1 MPQDFGAD
9 TAIAVLLIFACWWGY
24 SFVLSR
30 LRGGPINAKLESV
43 RADWIA
49 AMTDRTMR
57 PFDAILIGHITNA
70 LAFFGS
76 ATLIVLAGLISSFA
90 SIKTVHELVSELDF
104 VTPVSLELFELQLGF
119 VAVVLAISFFSF
131 TYALRKLIYV
141 IALIGALPH
150 TSDNCPTLGAM
161 VGATAT
167 VLSEAIKTFNFG
179 IRGYYYAVS
188 AVCLLASPA
197 ASIAVTIA
205 VTAVLFY
212 RQLSTRTSAAIDV
225 YVEAAK
231 SMPKRQM

>member
-1 MPQDFGAD
+1 MPDDFSAEH
-9 TAIAVLLIFACWWGY
+9 AIAVLLIFVCWLGY
-24 SFVLSR
+24 SLA
-30 LRGGPINAKLESV
+30 LGWLGGGPINAKLESV
-43 RADWIA
+43 RFHWIA

-90 SIKTVHELVSELDF
+90 GVQSIHQLISELDF
-104 VTPVSLELFELQLGF
+104 VSPVSLELFELLLGF
-119 VAVVLAISFFSF
+119 VTVVLAISFFSF

-150 TSDNCPTLGAM
+150 TSDDCPTLGRM
-161 VGATAT
+161 VEATAT

-179 IRGYYYAVS
+179 IRGYYYAIA
-188 AVCLLASPA
+188 AVCLLASPS
-197 ASIAVTIA
+197 ASIAVTVA
-205 VTAVLFY
+205 VTAILFY
-212 RQLSTRTSAAIDV
+212 RQLSTRTSTAIDI

-231 SMPKRQM
+231 AIPPKH

>member
-1 MPQDFGAD
+1 MPDDFSAEH
-9 TAIAVLLIFACWWGY
+9 AIAVLLIFVCWLGY
-24 SFVLSR
+24 SLA
-30 LRGGPINAKLESV
+30 LGWLGGGPINAKLESV
-43 RADWIA
+43 RFHWIA

-90 SIKTVHELVSELDF
+90 GVQSIHQLISELDF
-104 VTPVSLELFELQLGF
+104 VSPVSLELFELLLGF
-119 VAVVLAISFFSF
+119 VTVVLAISFFSF

-150 TSDNCPTLGAM
+150 TSDDCPTLGRM
-161 VGATAT
+161 VEAIAT

-179 IRGYYYAVS
+179 IRGYYYAIA
-188 AVCLLASPA
+188 AVCLLASPS
-197 ASIAVTIA
+197 ASIAVTVA
-205 VTAVLFY
+205 VTAILFY
-212 RQLSTRTSAAIDV
+212 RQLSTRTSTAIDI

-231 SMPKRQM
+231 AIPPKH